1 MGKKSRLK
9 AQKRA
14 DQPPEP
20 IDRWKAVRVSRLDA
34 WDTDRVDE
42 LRRLSADVDAAR
54 ELLREAVVEAR
65 RVGFSW
71 GLIGDC
77 IGVSAQAAR
86 QRYGT

>member
-14 DQPPEP
+14 DQPPQTV
-20 IDRWKAVRVSRLDA
+20 DRWKAVRVSKRDA

-42 LRRLSADVDAAR
+42 LKRLSAEVETAR
-54 ELLREAVVEAR
+54 EQLAAAVIEAR

-71 GLIGDC
+71 GLIGEC